1 MRKQAVVAV
10 PVMVNFTE
18 SCLHGKSRRGFG
30 WSVSVNLRG
39 ATNSQRPMMLPIT
52 LTPFPPAFFTS
63 LHFIPFF
70 MIPHYIYYLVALF
83 VS

>member
-1 MRKQAVVAV
+1 
-10 PVMVNFTE
+10 
-18 SCLHGKSRRGFG
+18 
-30 WSVSVNLRG
+30 
-39 ATNSQRPMMLPIT
+39 MLPIT